1 MIESRDGL
9 YFQTV
14 NDQQHRMGLTEPEQ
28 FRALG
33 HPVRWRIVGVLGETT
48 DATVTQLAGQLG
60 LTKGAVGHHVN
71 VLAAAGL
78 IVRSRQRQVGGATE
92 KYWRRAAGS
101 FDLHGPAKPTLR
113 ATTLRAVADE
123 IESATT
129 EPSHLIVR
137 RVRISAD
144 AAGELAQALDAVSD
158 RVDQLAAA
166 ATDPAVD
173 TGVVLAVYHLA
184 TADATGGP
192 DSASSTSRQ
201 PGEGDRP

>member
-1 MIESRDGL
+1 
-9 YFQTV
+9 
-14 NDQQHRMGLTEPEQ
+14 MGFTEPQQ

-48 DATVTQLAGQLG
+48 DATVTQLANQLG

-78 IVRSRQRQVGGATE
+78 IAKSRQRQVGGATE

-101 FDLHGPAKPTLR
+101 LELHGPAKPAMR
-113 ATTLRAVADE
+113 ATMLRAVADE
-123 IESATT
+123 IESVSA

-144 AAGELAQALDAVSD
+144 AAGELARALDAVSD
-158 RVDQLAAA
+158 RVDELAAA
-166 ATDPAVD
+166 TTDPVVD
-173 TGVVLAVYHLA
+173 TGVVLAVYLLPA
-184 TADATGGP
+184 ADTNGPP
-192 DSASSTSRQ
+192 DSAGQTRRT
-201 PGEGDRP
+201 PGDRGRS